1 MLSPDQRVCFV
12 GDSFVQG
19 TMDEACLGWAGRVCA
34 AARGAGFELTGYNLG
49 VRRDTSDDVRRR
61 WLTECEARL
70 PEGLEAAGV
79 VFAFG
84 TNDTTEEAGHRRV
97 TADDSRPGLAHL
109 LHRPA
114 TCR

>member
-84 TNDTTEEAGHRRV
+84 TNDTTAAFCVARQ
-97 TADDSRPGLAHL
+97 LARAASSGTGAWRHL
-109 LHRPA
+109 
-114 TCR
+114 T